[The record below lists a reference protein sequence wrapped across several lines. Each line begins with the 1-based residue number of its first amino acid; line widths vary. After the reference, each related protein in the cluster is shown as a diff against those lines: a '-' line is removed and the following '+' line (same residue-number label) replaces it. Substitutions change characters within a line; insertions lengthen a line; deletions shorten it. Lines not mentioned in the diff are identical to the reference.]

1 MNLNEIKT
9 IHVDFEVNRRD
20 LFRVN
25 LDMAKGRLI
34 TALLVAAIPIVGLS
48 YLFLLIDEGAML
60 LQLSPLLIGAP
71 LLAVGGQVLRL
82 HAACRK
88 FVSQLPDSQR
98 RFLYLFQAE
107 TDGFDRTYG
116 ESFNHVAWNDVLKAI
131 EKPAYFVL
139 YLNSFEAR
147 IVPKGGFHLSGDI
160 PMLRSILRT
169 RLGARANLFRQ

>member
-1 MNLNEIKT
+1 MNLNETTT
-9 IHVDFEVNRRD
+9 IHVDFEINRRD

-25 LDMAKGRLI
+25 LDLAKWRLF
-34 TALLVAAIPIVGLS
+34 AGLLLAAIPIVGLT
-48 YLFLLIDEGAML
+48 YFFILIGEGKIL
-60 LQLSPLLIGAP
+60 LQLSPLFIGAP
-71 LLAVGGQVLRL
+71 LLGVGGQVLRL

-98 RFLYLFQAE
+98 RFQYLFQAE

-116 ESFNHVAWNDVLKAI
+116 ESFDHVAWNDVLKAI

-139 YLNSFEAR
+139 YLNRFEAR
-147 IVPKGGFHLSGDI
+147 IVPKGGFHVPGDI
-160 PMLRSILRT
+160 PVLRSILHA